1 MISYRKLAMR
11 VLGHPLRV
19 PTTPPRPASH
29 RVTAL
34 ALTAAMVAGMAAP
47 AYADVYYIGDGNITI
62 TKDEKG
68 DVYVKHANSKDPDKG
83 DLDNGEITIKGGKRS
98 EDTPAPG
105 SGSSEGTTPAKSS
118 AKSMSATPISEDSE
132 NNDMVYLGDTKGSGE
147 ENKNQ
152 SGDNTGGEE
161 NENQTGGTTGCQEN
175 KNQPSGTT
183 GNEENENQPGG
194 TTGGEENENQPDN
207 NTTGGEENENQPS
220 GTTGGEENENQTG
233 DTTGG
238 EENENQP
245 GGTTGGEKNETDFTK
260 QTQTGDSPVLGSQL
274 TYTGP
279 SLNVANANDD
289 DETPNESTTALK
301 TAAENFKNTAKNIT
315 SNVIQ
320 IINKVKA
327 STLNVTLEDVNL
339 RPTTTPPSASRA
351 RATRRS
357 RSRAA
362 IPSPAATDTPAS
374 STTKRARMT
383 TMILLTP
390 AN

>member
-19 PTTPPRPASH
+19 PTTPPPRPASH

-68 DVYVKHANSKDPDKG
+68 AVYVKHANSKDPDKG

-105 SGSSEGTTPAKSS
+105 SGSSEGTTPAKSP
-118 AKSMSATPISEDSE
+118 AKSMSATPPSEDSE
-132 NNDMVYLGDTKGSGE
+132 NNDMVYLGDTKGS
-147 ENKNQ
+147 
-152 SGDNTGGEE
+152 
-161 NENQTGGTTGCQEN
+161 
-175 KNQPSGTT
+175 
-183 GNEENENQPGG
+183 
-194 TTGGEENENQPDN
+194 
-207 NTTGGEENENQPS
+207 GEENENQPS

-260 QTQTGDSPVLGSQL
+260 KTQTGDSPVLGSQL